1 MEPDTESPE
10 SLPIFSIM
18 ALETLDEGGCLNR
31 EIILKDFIPYFKSI
45 TTKRGSIPW
54 MFRPKSIYPC
64 EEHFKTVKEWGT
76 LSTTEPLLGILE
88 KYNINIPWMKKAE
101 AFVWSEFEQI
111 HDRHAFCFL
120 YVPRWLTFLEHTK
133 SRIKA
138 EETIY
143 NLKNW
148 VLNNGIICEDK
159 TDKDWVL
166 YGKPHR
172 LNYAT
177 SPNSILHSI
186 FTKKT
191 LKSDMDALISKQKED
206 GRRDTW
212 YGIGEGTILEW
223 VGIQTLSALKILKND
238 SIENKKKQI
247 NRCYACKSGTLTRTF

>member
-1 MEPDTESPE
+1 
-10 SLPIFSIM
+10 M
-18 ALETLDEGGCLNR
+18 ALETLDEAGCLNR

-54 MFRPKSIYPC
+54 M
-64 EEHFKTVKEWGT
+64 
-76 LSTTEPLLGILE
+76 
-88 KYNINIPWMKKAE
+88 KKAE
-101 AFVWSEFEQI
+101 AFVWSEFERI

-120 YVPRWLTFLEHTK
+120 CVPRWLTFLEHTK
-133 SRIKA
+133 SRIKG

-148 VLNNGIICEDK
+148 MLNNGIICEDK
-159 TDKDWVL
+159 TDKDWGL

-223 VGIQTLSALKILKND
+223 AGIQTLSALKILKNT
-238 SIENKKKQI
+238 IALKIKKTNK
-247 NRCYACKSGTLTRTF
+247 

>member
-64 EEHFKTVKEWGT
+64 EEHFKTVKEWGA
-76 LSTTEPLLGILE
+76 LSTMAPLLGILE
-88 KYNINIPWMKKAE
+88 KYNINIPWMEKAE
-101 AFVWSEFEQI
+101 AFVWNEFERI

-148 VLNNGIICEDK
+148 VLNNGIICGDK
-159 TDKDWVL
+159 TDKDWGL

-186 FTKKT
+186 FTKET

-206 GRRDTW
+206 GRWDTW
-212 YGIGEGTILEW
+212 YGISEGTILEW
-223 VGIQTLSALKILKND
+223 PGIQTLSALKILKKYD
-238 SIENKKKQI
+238 SIENKKK
-247 NRCYACKSGTLTRTF
+247 